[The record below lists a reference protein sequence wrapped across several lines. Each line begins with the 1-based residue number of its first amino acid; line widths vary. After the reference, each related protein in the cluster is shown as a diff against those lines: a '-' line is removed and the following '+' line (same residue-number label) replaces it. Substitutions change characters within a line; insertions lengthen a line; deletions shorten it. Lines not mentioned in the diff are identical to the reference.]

1 MPQYAH
7 VQDGAVLTVIE
18 ADAAHI
24 AERPA
29 LTVGKWVLVPEGQQA
44 CIHGTYN
51 ESANRFI
58 GIKPY
63 NSWVLNENYEWVP
76 PIPYPDDYATTNK
89 IIEWDE
95 QTTSWK
101 ETGTMPPKE

>member
-58 GIKPY
+58 EPKPY
-63 NSWVLNENYEWVP
+63 IGWVLNENHEWVP

-89 IIEWDE
+89 IIEWDNAT
-95 QTTSWK
+95 QSWK
-101 ETGTMPPKE
+101 ETGTMPPEE

>member
-24 AERPA
+24 AERPV

-44 CIHGTYN
+44 YIHGTYN

-63 NSWVLNENYEWVP
+63 NSWVLNGNYEWVP
-76 PIPYPDDYATTNK
+76 PIPHPDDFATTNK
-89 IIEWDE
+89 RIEWDE

-101 ETGTMPPKE
+101 EIGTIPTEE